1 MSEAKPNYHD
11 FVIKDGILI
20 GDFEGLYNNVDDPW
34 FQSREDHIFDSRRE
48 ICKLQCQKAK
58 NLYGSNR
65 ILEVGC
71 GFGFLT
77 DQITNLGFE
86 TLGTDISPTAIDKA
100 VRKNPNSN
108 FKVAPYNDFGIIKD
122 FNPDIII
129 MSEITWYILDSLDDF
144 LFNIK
149 SFAKEKNSPFF
160 LIHILAT
167 YKNDVQRYGQDKF
180 TNLEGIKEYFDLDY
194 LEAGYIEVKRSDG
207 DSRGTYFIA
216 QIS

>member
-1 MSEAKPNYHD
+1 
-11 FVIKDGILI
+11 
-20 GDFEGLYNNVDDPW
+20 
-34 FQSREDHIFDSRRE
+34 
-48 ICKLQCQKAK
+48 
-58 NLYGSNR
+58 
-65 ILEVGC
+65 
-71 GFGFLT
+71 
-77 DQITNLGFE
+77 
-86 TLGTDISPTAIDKA
+86 
-100 VRKNPNSN
+100 
-108 FKVAPYNDFGIIKD
+108 
-122 FNPDIII
+122 

-207 DSRGTYFIA
+207 DSRGTYFIRKFHKLLLVYKLKNSSFFGI
-216 QIS
+216 QKVVF

>member
-1 MSEAKPNYHD
+1 
-11 FVIKDGILI
+11 
-20 GDFEGLYNNVDDPW
+20 
-34 FQSREDHIFDSRRE
+34 
-48 ICKLQCQKAK
+48 
-58 NLYGSNR
+58 
-65 ILEVGC
+65 
-71 GFGFLT
+71 
-77 DQITNLGFE
+77 
-86 TLGTDISPTAIDKA
+86 
-100 VRKNPNSN
+100 
-108 FKVAPYNDFGIIKD
+108 
-122 FNPDIII
+122 

-194 LEAGYIEVKRSDG
+194 LEAGYIEVKRSDS